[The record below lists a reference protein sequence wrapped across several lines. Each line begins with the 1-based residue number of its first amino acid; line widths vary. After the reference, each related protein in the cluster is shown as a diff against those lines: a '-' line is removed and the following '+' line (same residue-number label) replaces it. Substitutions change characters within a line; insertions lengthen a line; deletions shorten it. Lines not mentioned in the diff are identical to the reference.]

1 MSKYFCVG
9 GPALG
14 EGRRR
19 GRGCYAAPMSSDRS
33 PAPMTWVFALLALG
47 ALVGIGTAAALL
59 ARKDRPLPDDPDAP
73 LFI

>member
-1 MSKYFCVG
+1 
-9 GPALG
+9 
-14 EGRRR
+14 
-19 GRGCYAAPMSSDRS
+19 MSSDRS
-33 PAPMTWVFALLALG
+33 SGSHAPITWVFALLALG